1 MNSNTNINNSSILK
15 EILSQTQIQVSSLIC
30 WINQKELEIE
40 LEQFSSQTTDLCE
53 IYEINAKK
61 PLLYVFSASKYIQEV
76 EEHRFK
82 QLLSVS
88 AKTIKLMQA
97 IKKAREKHNKLK
109 LSISQII
116 QQLDTHSNQEKH
128 NYISHLLSLAYY
140 LDWDIEKESNEIDT
154 QSYVLAPHS
163 FLNPL
168 KERFNL
174 SNICAI
180 YEDEKIAMYIN
191 SNYEVIAFF
200 KIQGEFSR
208 EDVKEVIIPAL
219 KETFSFDKVELQD
232 K

>member
-1 MNSNTNINNSSILK
+1 MSSDSNTNKASILK
-15 EILSQTQIQVSSLIC
+15 SILSQTQMQVGSLLC

-40 LEQFSSQTTDLCE
+40 LEQFPSHTTNLCE

-61 PLLYVFSASKYIQEV
+61 PLLYVFSANKYIQEV

-116 QQLDTHSNQEKH
+116 EQLDTHSNQEKH

-140 LDWDIEKESNEIDT
+140 LDWDIEKESNDIET
-154 QSYVLAPHS
+154 LSYILAPHS

-174 SNICAI
+174 SNVCSI
-180 YEDEKIAMYIN
+180 YEDEKIAMYVN

-200 KIQGEFSR
+200 KTQEEFSR
-208 EDVKEVIIPAL
+208 EDIKKIIIPAL
-219 KETFSFDKVELQD
+219 KETFSFNRVELKD

>member
-1 MNSNTNINNSSILK
+1 MSSDSNTNKASILK
-15 EILSQTQIQVSSLIC
+15 SILSQTQIQVGSLLC
-30 WINQKELEIE
+30 WINQEELEIE
-40 LEQFSSQTTDLCE
+40 LEQFSSQTANLCE

-61 PLLYVFSASKYIQEV
+61 PLLYVFSANKYIQEV

-116 QQLDTHSNQEKH
+116 EQLDTHSNQEKH

-140 LDWDIEKESNEIDT
+140 LDWDIEKESNDIET
-154 QSYVLAPHS
+154 LSYILAPHS

-174 SNICAI
+174 SNVCSI
-180 YEDEKIAMYIN
+180 YEDEKIAMYVN

-200 KIQGEFSR
+200 KIQEEFSR
-208 EDVKEVIIPAL
+208 EDIKKIIIPAL
-219 KETFSFDKVELQD
+219 KETFYFNRVELKD